1 MIKIA
6 FCDDD
11 MEVLHQ
17 MNELLDRY
25 RVERNEDI
33 TYAAFQSPFELLTEI
48 EKGIRP
54 DILFLDVVMPGQNGM
69 DVAKEIRQY
78 DTNMKIIF
86 LTSSP
91 EFAVESYSVGAY
103 FYQLKP
109 IWEESFFRLMDAVL
123 SGACTK
129 AVIADCALLVTA
141 GTVGR
146 LVLLG
151 TSGVLSHKGAY
162 GALFRVRCMVTEH
175 LAKVSLGALDERSTG
190 AVKTVLN
197 EDIEKLE
204 LFLAHNLPEFVAYL
218 TGPVVIFL
226 YLLSVNAPLALVSL
240 IPLPLAG
247 IVMAVIFQRM
257 KGVLSDVNRS
267 LVGFNS
273 VMIEYISGM
282 RLIKA
287 YNMGRLAAPSRSFP
301 MPLRRRTGSGTW
313 SHTRRL
319 RPMPPFCCWWSAEWC

>member
-17 MNELLDRY
+17 INELLDRY

-109 IWEESFFRLMDAVL
+109 IWEGSFFRLMDAVL
-123 SGACTK
+123 AECEKKKKNSLILRSKDGITRIDLQQLEYCEVLGRK
-129 AVIADCALLVTA
+129 LL
-141 GTVGR
+141 
-146 LVLLG
+146 
-151 TSGVLSHKGAY
+151 
-162 GALFRVRCMVTEH
+162 FH
-175 LAKVSLGALDERSTG
+175 LENG
-190 AVKTVLN
+190 AV
-197 EDIEKLE
+197 LE
-204 LFLAHNLPEFVAYL
+204 SA
-218 TGPVVIFL
+218 G
-226 YLLSVNAPLALVSL
+226 SL
-240 IPLPLAG
+240 DDLAG
-247 IVMAVIFQRM
+247 QLMQHSNFFRPHRSF
-257 KGVLSDVNRS
+257 LVN
-267 LVGFNS
+267 
-273 VMIEYISGM
+273 MEYIQNIS
-282 RLIKA
+282 
-287 YNMGRLAAPSRSFP
+287 SRSIK
-301 MPLRRRTGSGTW
+301 MVND
-313 SHTRRL
+313 
-319 RPMPPFCCWWSAEWC
+319 AEIPIPHGKCSEIKNTYMEYAFNGEQAVL

>member
-33 TYAAFQSPFELLTEI
+33 TYAAIQSPFELQTEI

-123 SGACTK
+123 AECEKKKKNSLILRSKDGITRIDLQQLEYCEVLGRK
-129 AVIADCALLVTA
+129 LL
-141 GTVGR
+141 
-146 LVLLG
+146 
-151 TSGVLSHKGAY
+151 
-162 GALFRVRCMVTEH
+162 FH
-175 LAKVSLGALDERSTG
+175 LENG
-190 AVKTVLN
+190 AV
-197 EDIEKLE
+197 LE
-204 LFLAHNLPEFVAYL
+204 SA
-218 TGPVVIFL
+218 G
-226 YLLSVNAPLALVSL
+226 SL
-240 IPLPLAG
+240 DDLAG
-247 IVMAVIFQRM
+247 QLMQYSNFFRPHRSF
-257 KGVLSDVNRS
+257 LVN
-267 LVGFNS
+267 
-273 VMIEYISGM
+273 MEYIQNIS
-282 RLIKA
+282 
-287 YNMGRLAAPSRSFP
+287 SRSIK
-301 MPLRRRTGSGTW
+301 MVND
-313 SHTRRL
+313 
-319 RPMPPFCCWWSAEWC
+319 AEIPIPHGKCSEIKNTYMEYAFNGEQAVL

>member
-123 SGACTK
+123 AECEKKKKNSLILRSKDGITRIDLQQLEYCEVLGRK
-129 AVIADCALLVTA
+129 LL
-141 GTVGR
+141 
-146 LVLLG
+146 
-151 TSGVLSHKGAY
+151 
-162 GALFRVRCMVTEH
+162 FH
-175 LAKVSLGALDERSTG
+175 LEDG
-190 AVKTVLN
+190 AV
-197 EDIEKLE
+197 LE
-204 LFLAHNLPEFVAYL
+204 SA
-218 TGPVVIFL
+218 G
-226 YLLSVNAPLALVSL
+226 SL
-240 IPLPLAG
+240 DDLAG
-247 IVMAVIFQRM
+247 QLMQYSNFFRPHRSF
-257 KGVLSDVNRS
+257 LVN
-267 LVGFNS
+267 
-273 VMIEYISGM
+273 MEYIQNIS
-282 RLIKA
+282 
-287 YNMGRLAAPSRSFP
+287 SRSIK
-301 MPLRRRTGSGTW
+301 MVND
-313 SHTRRL
+313 
-319 RPMPPFCCWWSAEWC
+319 AEISIPHGKCSEIKNTYMEYAFNGEQAVL

>member
-17 MNELLDRY
+17 MNELLDLY

-69 DVAKEIRQY
+69 DVAREIRQY

-123 SGACTK
+123 VECEKKKKNSLILRSKDGITRIDLQQLEYCEVLGRK
-129 AVIADCALLVTA
+129 LL
-141 GTVGR
+141 
-146 LVLLG
+146 
-151 TSGVLSHKGAY
+151 
-162 GALFRVRCMVTEH
+162 FH
-175 LAKVSLGALDERSTG
+175 LENG
-190 AVKTVLN
+190 AV
-197 EDIEKLE
+197 LE
-204 LFLAHNLPEFVAYL
+204 SA
-218 TGPVVIFL
+218 G
-226 YLLSVNAPLALVSL
+226 SL
-240 IPLPLAG
+240 DDLAG
-247 IVMAVIFQRM
+247 QLMQYSNFFRPHRSF
-257 KGVLSDVNRS
+257 LVN
-267 LVGFNS
+267 
-273 VMIEYISGM
+273 MEYIQNIS
-282 RLIKA
+282 
-287 YNMGRLAAPSRSFP
+287 SRSIK
-301 MPLRRRTGSGTW
+301 MVND
-313 SHTRRL
+313 
-319 RPMPPFCCWWSAEWC
+319 AEIPIPHGKCSEIKNTYMEYAFNGEQAVL

>member
-6 FCDDD
+6 FCDDE

-123 SGACTK
+123 AECEKKKKNSLILRSKDGITRIDLQQLEYCEVLGRK
-129 AVIADCALLVTA
+129 LL
-141 GTVGR
+141 
-146 LVLLG
+146 
-151 TSGVLSHKGAY
+151 
-162 GALFRVRCMVTEH
+162 FH
-175 LAKVSLGALDERSTG
+175 LENG
-190 AVKTVLN
+190 AV
-197 EDIEKLE
+197 LE
-204 LFLAHNLPEFVAYL
+204 SA
-218 TGPVVIFL
+218 G
-226 YLLSVNAPLALVSL
+226 SL
-240 IPLPLAG
+240 DDLAG
-247 IVMAVIFQRM
+247 QLMQHSNFFRPHRSF
-257 KGVLSDVNRS
+257 LVN
-267 LVGFNS
+267 
-273 VMIEYISGM
+273 MEYIQNIS
-282 RLIKA
+282 
-287 YNMGRLAAPSRSFP
+287 SRSIK
-301 MPLRRRTGSGTW
+301 MVND
-313 SHTRRL
+313 
-319 RPMPPFCCWWSAEWC
+319 AEIPIPHGKCSEIKNTYMEYAFNGEQAVL

>member
-78 DTNMKIIF
+78 DMNMKIIF

-109 IWEESFFRLMDAVL
+109 IWEESFFRLMDSVL
-123 SGACTK
+123 AECTK
-129 AVIADCALLVTA
+129 TQ
-141 GTVGR
+141 
-146 LVLLG
+146 
-151 TSGVLSHKGAY
+151 
-162 GALFRVRCMVTEH
+162 EN
-175 LAKVSLGALDERSTG
+175 SLILRSKEGITRID
-190 AVKTVLN
+190 L
-197 EDIEKLE
+197 EKLE
-204 LFLAHNLPEFVAYL
+204 YCEVIGRTLFFHLGNGKVFESVGSLDDLFLQLKPYGN
-218 TGPVVIFL
+218 FL
-226 YLLSVNAPLALVSL
+226 RPH
-240 IPLPLAG
+240 
-247 IVMAVIFQRM
+247 
-257 KGVLSDVNRS
+257 
-267 LVGFNS
+267 
-273 VMIEYISGM
+273 
-282 RLIKA
+282 
-287 YNMGRLAAPSRSFP
+287 RSFLVN
-301 MPLRRRTGSGTW
+301 MDYIQNISYRAIKLIS
-313 SHTRRL
+313 L
-319 RPMPPFCCWWSAEWC
+319 AEIPIPHGKCSEIKNKYLKYAFNRKQVFLS

>member
-78 DTNMKIIF
+78 DTNMKLIF

-91 EFAVESYSVGAY
+91 EVAVESYSVGAY

-123 SGACTK
+123 VECEKKKKNSLILRSKDGITRIDLQQLEYCEVLGRK
-129 AVIADCALLVTA
+129 LL
-141 GTVGR
+141 
-146 LVLLG
+146 
-151 TSGVLSHKGAY
+151 
-162 GALFRVRCMVTEH
+162 FH
-175 LAKVSLGALDERSTG
+175 LENG
-190 AVKTVLN
+190 AV
-197 EDIEKLE
+197 LE
-204 LFLAHNLPEFVAYL
+204 SA
-218 TGPVVIFL
+218 G
-226 YLLSVNAPLALVSL
+226 SL
-240 IPLPLAG
+240 DDLAG
-247 IVMAVIFQRM
+247 QLMQYSNFFRPHRSF
-257 KGVLSDVNRS
+257 LVN
-267 LVGFNS
+267 
-273 VMIEYISGM
+273 MEYIQNIS
-282 RLIKA
+282 
-287 YNMGRLAAPSRSFP
+287 SRSIK
-301 MPLRRRTGSGTW
+301 MVND
-313 SHTRRL
+313 
-319 RPMPPFCCWWSAEWC
+319 AEIPIPHGKCSEIKNTYMEYAFNGEQAVL

>member
-109 IWEESFFRLMDAVL
+109 IWEESFFWLMASVLSECEKKKKNSLILRSKDGITRVNLQQLEYCEVLGRKLLFHLENGAVLEGAGSLDDLAGQLMQYSNFFRPHRSFLVNMEYIQNISSRSIKMVNDAVIPIPHGKC
-123 SGACTK
+123 SEIKNTYMEYAFNGEQ
-129 AVIADCALLVTA
+129 AVL
-141 GTVGR
+141 
-146 LVLLG
+146 
-151 TSGVLSHKGAY
+151 
-162 GALFRVRCMVTEH
+162 
-175 LAKVSLGALDERSTG
+175 
-190 AVKTVLN
+190 
-197 EDIEKLE
+197 
-204 LFLAHNLPEFVAYL
+204 
-218 TGPVVIFL
+218 
-226 YLLSVNAPLALVSL
+226 
-240 IPLPLAG
+240 
-247 IVMAVIFQRM
+247 
-257 KGVLSDVNRS
+257 
-267 LVGFNS
+267 
-273 VMIEYISGM
+273 
-282 RLIKA
+282 
-287 YNMGRLAAPSRSFP
+287 
-301 MPLRRRTGSGTW
+301 
-313 SHTRRL
+313 
-319 RPMPPFCCWWSAEWC
+319 

>member
-123 SGACTK
+123 AECEKKKKNSLILRSKDGITRIDLQQLEYCEVLGRKLLFHLENGAVLESAGSLDDLAGQLMQYSNFFRPHRSFLVNMEYIQNISSRSIKMVNDAEIPIPHGKCSEIKNTYMEYAFNGEK
-129 AVIADCALLVTA
+129 AVL
-141 GTVGR
+141 
-146 LVLLG
+146 
-151 TSGVLSHKGAY
+151 
-162 GALFRVRCMVTEH
+162 
-175 LAKVSLGALDERSTG
+175 
-190 AVKTVLN
+190 
-197 EDIEKLE
+197 
-204 LFLAHNLPEFVAYL
+204 
-218 TGPVVIFL
+218 
-226 YLLSVNAPLALVSL
+226 
-240 IPLPLAG
+240 
-247 IVMAVIFQRM
+247 
-257 KGVLSDVNRS
+257 
-267 LVGFNS
+267 
-273 VMIEYISGM
+273 
-282 RLIKA
+282 
-287 YNMGRLAAPSRSFP
+287 
-301 MPLRRRTGSGTW
+301 
-313 SHTRRL
+313 
-319 RPMPPFCCWWSAEWC
+319 

>member
-17 MNELLDRY
+17 MNELIDRY

-123 SGACTK
+123 AECEKKKKNSLILRSKDGITRIDLQQLEYCEVLGRK
-129 AVIADCALLVTA
+129 LL
-141 GTVGR
+141 
-146 LVLLG
+146 
-151 TSGVLSHKGAY
+151 
-162 GALFRVRCMVTEH
+162 FH
-175 LAKVSLGALDERSTG
+175 LENG
-190 AVKTVLN
+190 AV
-197 EDIEKLE
+197 LE
-204 LFLAHNLPEFVAYL
+204 SA
-218 TGPVVIFL
+218 G
-226 YLLSVNAPLALVSL
+226 SL
-240 IPLPLAG
+240 DDLAG
-247 IVMAVIFQRM
+247 QLMQYSNFFRPHRSF
-257 KGVLSDVNRS
+257 LVN
-267 LVGFNS
+267 
-273 VMIEYISGM
+273 MEYIQNIS
-282 RLIKA
+282 
-287 YNMGRLAAPSRSFP
+287 SRSIK
-301 MPLRRRTGSGTW
+301 MVND
-313 SHTRRL
+313 
-319 RPMPPFCCWWSAEWC
+319 AEIPIPHGKCSEIKKIYMEYAFNGEQAVL

>member
-109 IWEESFFRLMDAVL
+109 IWEESFFRLMDSVLSECEKKKKNSLILHSKDGITRINLQQLEYCEVLGRKLLFHLENGAVL
-123 SGACTK
+123 EGAGSLDDLAGQLMQYCNFFRPHRSFLVNMEYIQNISSRSIK
-129 AVIADCALLVTA
+129 MVNDAVIPIPHGKCSEIKNTYMEYVFSGEQA
-141 GTVGR
+141 
-146 LVLLG
+146 VL
-151 TSGVLSHKGAY
+151 
-162 GALFRVRCMVTEH
+162 
-175 LAKVSLGALDERSTG
+175 
-190 AVKTVLN
+190 
-197 EDIEKLE
+197 
-204 LFLAHNLPEFVAYL
+204 
-218 TGPVVIFL
+218 
-226 YLLSVNAPLALVSL
+226 
-240 IPLPLAG
+240 
-247 IVMAVIFQRM
+247 
-257 KGVLSDVNRS
+257 
-267 LVGFNS
+267 
-273 VMIEYISGM
+273 
-282 RLIKA
+282 
-287 YNMGRLAAPSRSFP
+287 
-301 MPLRRRTGSGTW
+301 
-313 SHTRRL
+313 
-319 RPMPPFCCWWSAEWC
+319 

>member
-17 MNELLDRY
+17 MNELIDRY

-123 SGACTK
+123 AECEKKKKNSLILRSKDGITRIDLQQLEYCEVLGRK
-129 AVIADCALLVTA
+129 LL
-141 GTVGR
+141 
-146 LVLLG
+146 
-151 TSGVLSHKGAY
+151 
-162 GALFRVRCMVTEH
+162 FH
-175 LAKVSLGALDERSTG
+175 LENG
-190 AVKTVLN
+190 AV
-197 EDIEKLE
+197 LE
-204 LFLAHNLPEFVAYL
+204 SA
-218 TGPVVIFL
+218 G
-226 YLLSVNAPLALVSL
+226 SL
-240 IPLPLAG
+240 DDLAG
-247 IVMAVIFQRM
+247 QLMQHSNFFRPHRSF
-257 KGVLSDVNRS
+257 LVN
-267 LVGFNS
+267 
-273 VMIEYISGM
+273 MEYIQNIS
-282 RLIKA
+282 
-287 YNMGRLAAPSRSFP
+287 SRSIK
-301 MPLRRRTGSGTW
+301 MVND
-313 SHTRRL
+313 
-319 RPMPPFCCWWSAEWC
+319 AEIPIPHGKCSEIKNTYMEYAFNGEQAVL

>member
-123 SGACTK
+123 AECEKKKKNSLILRSKDGITRIDLQQLEYCEVLGRK
-129 AVIADCALLVTA
+129 LL
-141 GTVGR
+141 
-146 LVLLG
+146 
-151 TSGVLSHKGAY
+151 
-162 GALFRVRCMVTEH
+162 FH
-175 LAKVSLGALDERSTG
+175 LEDG
-190 AVKTVLN
+190 AV
-197 EDIEKLE
+197 LE
-204 LFLAHNLPEFVAYL
+204 SA
-218 TGPVVIFL
+218 G
-226 YLLSVNAPLALVSL
+226 SL
-240 IPLPLAG
+240 DDLAG
-247 IVMAVIFQRM
+247 QLMQYSNFFRPHRSF
-257 KGVLSDVNRS
+257 LVN
-267 LVGFNS
+267 
-273 VMIEYISGM
+273 MEYIQNIS
-282 RLIKA
+282 
-287 YNMGRLAAPSRSFP
+287 SRSIK
-301 MPLRRRTGSGTW
+301 MVNG
-313 SHTRRL
+313 
-319 RPMPPFCCWWSAEWC
+319 AEIPIPHGKCSEIKNTYMEYAFNGEQAVL

>member
-33 TYAAFQSPFELLTEI
+33 TYVAFQSPFELLTEI

-54 DILFLDVVMPGQNGM
+54 DILFLDLVMPGQNGM

-123 SGACTK
+123 AECEKKKKNSLILRSKDGITRIDLQQLEYCEVLGRK
-129 AVIADCALLVTA
+129 LL
-141 GTVGR
+141 
-146 LVLLG
+146 
-151 TSGVLSHKGAY
+151 
-162 GALFRVRCMVTEH
+162 FH
-175 LAKVSLGALDERSTG
+175 LENG
-190 AVKTVLN
+190 AV
-197 EDIEKLE
+197 LE
-204 LFLAHNLPEFVAYL
+204 SA
-218 TGPVVIFL
+218 G
-226 YLLSVNAPLALVSL
+226 SL
-240 IPLPLAG
+240 DDLAG
-247 IVMAVIFQRM
+247 QLMQYSNFFRPHRSF
-257 KGVLSDVNRS
+257 LVN
-267 LVGFNS
+267 
-273 VMIEYISGM
+273 MEYIQNIS
-282 RLIKA
+282 
-287 YNMGRLAAPSRSFP
+287 SRSIK
-301 MPLRRRTGSGTW
+301 MVND
-313 SHTRRL
+313 
-319 RPMPPFCCWWSAEWC
+319 AEIPIPHGKCSEIKNTYMEYAFNGEQAVL

>member
-123 SGACTK
+123 AECEKKKKNSLILRSKDGITRIDLQQLEYCEVLGRK
-129 AVIADCALLVTA
+129 LL
-141 GTVGR
+141 
-146 LVLLG
+146 
-151 TSGVLSHKGAY
+151 
-162 GALFRVRCMVTEH
+162 FH
-175 LAKVSLGALDERSTG
+175 LENG
-190 AVKTVLN
+190 AV
-197 EDIEKLE
+197 LE
-204 LFLAHNLPEFVAYL
+204 SAGSLDDLAVQLMQYSNFFRPHRSFL
-218 TGPVVIFL
+218 
-226 YLLSVNAPLALVSL
+226 VN
-240 IPLPLAG
+240 
-247 IVMAVIFQRM
+247 M
-257 KGVLSDVNRS
+257 
-267 LVGFNS
+267 
-273 VMIEYISGM
+273 EYIQNIS
-282 RLIKA
+282 
-287 YNMGRLAAPSRSFP
+287 SRSIK
-301 MPLRRRTGSGTW
+301 MVND
-313 SHTRRL
+313 
-319 RPMPPFCCWWSAEWC
+319 AEIPIPHGKCSEIKNAYMEYAFNGEQAVL

>member
-48 EKGIRP
+48 EKGIRT

-123 SGACTK
+123 AECEKKKKNSLILRSKDGITRINLQQLEYCEVLGRK
-129 AVIADCALLVTA
+129 LL
-141 GTVGR
+141 
-146 LVLLG
+146 
-151 TSGVLSHKGAY
+151 
-162 GALFRVRCMVTEH
+162 FH
-175 LAKVSLGALDERSTG
+175 LENG
-190 AVKTVLN
+190 AVM
-197 EDIEKLE
+197 ES
-204 LFLAHNLPEFVAYL
+204 A
-218 TGPVVIFL
+218 G
-226 YLLSVNAPLALVSL
+226 SL
-240 IPLPLAG
+240 DDLAG
-247 IVMAVIFQRM
+247 QLMQYSNFFRPHRSF
-257 KGVLSDVNRS
+257 LVN
-267 LVGFNS
+267 
-273 VMIEYISGM
+273 MEYIQNIS
-282 RLIKA
+282 
-287 YNMGRLAAPSRSFP
+287 SRSIK
-301 MPLRRRTGSGTW
+301 MVND
-313 SHTRRL
+313 
-319 RPMPPFCCWWSAEWC
+319 AEIPIPHGKCSEIKNTYMEYAFNGEQAVL

>member
-123 SGACTK
+123 VEWEKKKKNSLILRSKDGITRIDLQQLEYCEVLGRK
-129 AVIADCALLVTA
+129 LL
-141 GTVGR
+141 
-146 LVLLG
+146 
-151 TSGVLSHKGAY
+151 
-162 GALFRVRCMVTEH
+162 FH
-175 LAKVSLGALDERSTG
+175 LENG
-190 AVKTVLN
+190 AV
-197 EDIEKLE
+197 LE
-204 LFLAHNLPEFVAYL
+204 SA
-218 TGPVVIFL
+218 G
-226 YLLSVNAPLALVSL
+226 SL
-240 IPLPLAG
+240 DDLAG
-247 IVMAVIFQRM
+247 QLMQYSNFFRPHRSF
-257 KGVLSDVNRS
+257 LVN
-267 LVGFNS
+267 
-273 VMIEYISGM
+273 MEYIQNIS
-282 RLIKA
+282 
-287 YNMGRLAAPSRSFP
+287 SRSIK
-301 MPLRRRTGSGTW
+301 MVND
-313 SHTRRL
+313 
-319 RPMPPFCCWWSAEWC
+319 AEIPIPHGKCSEIKNTYMEYAFNGEQAVL

>member
-48 EKGIRP
+48 EKGISP
-54 DILFLDVVMPGQNGM
+54 DILFLDVVMPGQTGM

-123 SGACTK
+123 VECEKKKKNSLILRSKDGITRIDLQQLEYCEVLGRK
-129 AVIADCALLVTA
+129 LL
-141 GTVGR
+141 
-146 LVLLG
+146 
-151 TSGVLSHKGAY
+151 
-162 GALFRVRCMVTEH
+162 FH
-175 LAKVSLGALDERSTG
+175 LENG
-190 AVKTVLN
+190 AV
-197 EDIEKLE
+197 LE
-204 LFLAHNLPEFVAYL
+204 SA
-218 TGPVVIFL
+218 G
-226 YLLSVNAPLALVSL
+226 SL
-240 IPLPLAG
+240 DDLAG
-247 IVMAVIFQRM
+247 QLMQYSNFFRPHRSF
-257 KGVLSDVNRS
+257 LVN
-267 LVGFNS
+267 
-273 VMIEYISGM
+273 MEYIQNIS
-282 RLIKA
+282 
-287 YNMGRLAAPSRSFP
+287 SRSIK
-301 MPLRRRTGSGTW
+301 MVND
-313 SHTRRL
+313 
-319 RPMPPFCCWWSAEWC
+319 AEIPIPHGKCSEIKNTYMEYAFNGEQAVL

>member
-78 DTNMKIIF
+78 DMNMKIIF

-109 IWEESFFRLMDAVL
+109 IWEGSFFRLMDAVL
-123 SGACTK
+123 AECEKKKKNSLILRSKDGITRIDLQQLEYCEVLGRK
-129 AVIADCALLVTA
+129 LL
-141 GTVGR
+141 
-146 LVLLG
+146 
-151 TSGVLSHKGAY
+151 
-162 GALFRVRCMVTEH
+162 FH
-175 LAKVSLGALDERSTG
+175 LENG
-190 AVKTVLN
+190 AV
-197 EDIEKLE
+197 LE
-204 LFLAHNLPEFVAYL
+204 SA
-218 TGPVVIFL
+218 G
-226 YLLSVNAPLALVSL
+226 SL
-240 IPLPLAG
+240 DDLAG
-247 IVMAVIFQRM
+247 QLMQYSNFFRPHRSF
-257 KGVLSDVNRS
+257 LVN
-267 LVGFNS
+267 
-273 VMIEYISGM
+273 MEYIQNIS
-282 RLIKA
+282 
-287 YNMGRLAAPSRSFP
+287 SRSIK
-301 MPLRRRTGSGTW
+301 MVND
-313 SHTRRL
+313 
-319 RPMPPFCCWWSAEWC
+319 AEIPIPHGKCSEIKNTYMEYAFNGEQAVL

>member
-123 SGACTK
+123 AECEKKKKNSLILRSKDGITRIDLQQLEYCEVLGRK
-129 AVIADCALLVTA
+129 LL
-141 GTVGR
+141 
-146 LVLLG
+146 
-151 TSGVLSHKGAY
+151 
-162 GALFRVRCMVTEH
+162 FH
-175 LAKVSLGALDERSTG
+175 LENG
-190 AVKTVLN
+190 AV
-197 EDIEKLE
+197 LE
-204 LFLAHNLPEFVAYL
+204 SA
-218 TGPVVIFL
+218 G
-226 YLLSVNAPLALVSL
+226 SL
-240 IPLPLAG
+240 DDLAG
-247 IVMAVIFQRM
+247 QLMQYSNFFHPHRSF
-257 KGVLSDVNRS
+257 LVN
-267 LVGFNS
+267 
-273 VMIEYISGM
+273 MEYIQNIS
-282 RLIKA
+282 
-287 YNMGRLAAPSRSFP
+287 SRSIK
-301 MPLRRRTGSGTW
+301 MVND
-313 SHTRRL
+313 
-319 RPMPPFCCWWSAEWC
+319 AEIPIPHGKCSEIKNTYMEYAFNGEQAVL

>member
-123 SGACTK
+123 AECEKKKKNSLILRSKDGITRIDLQQLEYCEVLGRK
-129 AVIADCALLVTA
+129 LL
-141 GTVGR
+141 
-146 LVLLG
+146 
-151 TSGVLSHKGAY
+151 
-162 GALFRVRCMVTEH
+162 FH
-175 LAKVSLGALDERSTG
+175 LEDG
-190 AVKTVLN
+190 AV
-197 EDIEKLE
+197 LE
-204 LFLAHNLPEFVAYL
+204 SA
-218 TGPVVIFL
+218 G
-226 YLLSVNAPLALVSL
+226 SL
-240 IPLPLAG
+240 DDLAG
-247 IVMAVIFQRM
+247 QLMQYSNFFRPHRSF
-257 KGVLSDVNRS
+257 LVN
-267 LVGFNS
+267 
-273 VMIEYISGM
+273 MEYIKNIS
-282 RLIKA
+282 
-287 YNMGRLAAPSRSFP
+287 SRSIK
-301 MPLRRRTGSGTW
+301 MVND
-313 SHTRRL
+313 
-319 RPMPPFCCWWSAEWC
+319 AEIPIPHGKCSEIKNTYMEYAFNGEQAVL

>member
-78 DTNMKIIF
+78 DTNVKIIF

-91 EFAVESYSVGAY
+91 EFAVESYTVGAY

-109 IWEESFFRLMDAVL
+109 IWEESFFRLMDSVLSECEKKKKNSLILRSKDGITRIDLQQLEYCEVLGRKLLFHLENGAVL
-123 SGACTK
+123 ES
-129 AVIADCALLVTA
+129 A
-141 GTVGR
+141 G
-146 LVLLG
+146 
-151 TSGVLSHKGAY
+151 
-162 GALFRVRCMVTEH
+162 
-175 LAKVSLGALDERSTG
+175 SLD
-190 AVKTVLN
+190 
-197 EDIEKLE
+197 D
-204 LFLAHNLPEFVAYL
+204 
-218 TGPVVIFL
+218 
-226 YLLSVNAPLALVSL
+226 
-240 IPLPLAG
+240 LAG
-247 IVMAVIFQRM
+247 QLMQYSNFFRPHRSF
-257 KGVLSDVNRS
+257 LVN
-267 LVGFNS
+267 
-273 VMIEYISGM
+273 MEYIQNIS
-282 RLIKA
+282 
-287 YNMGRLAAPSRSFP
+287 SRSIKMVNDAEIPIPHGKCSEIKNTYMEYVF
-301 MPLRRRTGSGTW
+301 SGEQAV
-313 SHTRRL
+313 L
-319 RPMPPFCCWWSAEWC
+319 

>member
-78 DTNMKIIF
+78 DMNMKIIF

-123 SGACTK
+123 AECEKKKKNSLILRSKDGITRIDLQQLEYCEVLGRK
-129 AVIADCALLVTA
+129 LL
-141 GTVGR
+141 
-146 LVLLG
+146 
-151 TSGVLSHKGAY
+151 
-162 GALFRVRCMVTEH
+162 FH
-175 LAKVSLGALDERSTG
+175 LENG
-190 AVKTVLN
+190 AV
-197 EDIEKLE
+197 LE
-204 LFLAHNLPEFVAYL
+204 SA
-218 TGPVVIFL
+218 G
-226 YLLSVNAPLALVSL
+226 SL
-240 IPLPLAG
+240 DDLAG
-247 IVMAVIFQRM
+247 QLMQYSNFFRPHRSF
-257 KGVLSDVNRS
+257 LVN
-267 LVGFNS
+267 
-273 VMIEYISGM
+273 MEYIQNIS
-282 RLIKA
+282 
-287 YNMGRLAAPSRSFP
+287 SRSIK
-301 MPLRRRTGSGTW
+301 MVND
-313 SHTRRL
+313 
-319 RPMPPFCCWWSAEWC
+319 AEIPIPHGKCSEVKNTYMEYAFNGEQAVL

>member
-123 SGACTK
+123 AECEMKKKNSLILRSKDGITRIDLQQLEYCEVLGRK
-129 AVIADCALLVTA
+129 LL
-141 GTVGR
+141 
-146 LVLLG
+146 
-151 TSGVLSHKGAY
+151 
-162 GALFRVRCMVTEH
+162 FH
-175 LAKVSLGALDERSTG
+175 LEDG
-190 AVKTVLN
+190 AV
-197 EDIEKLE
+197 LE
-204 LFLAHNLPEFVAYL
+204 SA
-218 TGPVVIFL
+218 G
-226 YLLSVNAPLALVSL
+226 SL
-240 IPLPLAG
+240 DDLAG
-247 IVMAVIFQRM
+247 QLMQYSNFFRPHRSF
-257 KGVLSDVNRS
+257 LVN
-267 LVGFNS
+267 
-273 VMIEYISGM
+273 MEYIQNIS
-282 RLIKA
+282 
-287 YNMGRLAAPSRSFP
+287 SRSIK
-301 MPLRRRTGSGTW
+301 MVND
-313 SHTRRL
+313 
-319 RPMPPFCCWWSAEWC
+319 AEIPIPHGKCSEIKNTYMEYAFNGEQAVL

>member
-123 SGACTK
+123 AECEKKKKNSLILRSKDGITRIDLQQLEYCEVLGRK
-129 AVIADCALLVTA
+129 LL
-141 GTVGR
+141 
-146 LVLLG
+146 
-151 TSGVLSHKGAY
+151 
-162 GALFRVRCMVTEH
+162 FH
-175 LAKVSLGALDERSTG
+175 LENG
-190 AVKTVLN
+190 AV
-197 EDIEKLE
+197 LE
-204 LFLAHNLPEFVAYL
+204 GA
-218 TGPVVIFL
+218 G
-226 YLLSVNAPLALVSL
+226 SL
-240 IPLPLAG
+240 DDLAG
-247 IVMAVIFQRM
+247 QLMQHSNFFRPHRSF
-257 KGVLSDVNRS
+257 LVN
-267 LVGFNS
+267 
-273 VMIEYISGM
+273 MEYIQNIS
-282 RLIKA
+282 
-287 YNMGRLAAPSRSFP
+287 SRSIK
-301 MPLRRRTGSGTW
+301 MVND
-313 SHTRRL
+313 
-319 RPMPPFCCWWSAEWC
+319 AEIPIPHGKCSEIKNTYMEYAFNGEQAVL

>member
-25 RVERNEDI
+25 RVEWNEDI

-109 IWEESFFRLMDAVL
+109 IWEESFFRLMDSVLAECEKKKKNSLILRSKDGITRINLQQLEYCEVLGRKLLFHLENGAVL
-123 SGACTK
+123 ES
-129 AVIADCALLVTA
+129 A
-141 GTVGR
+141 G
-146 LVLLG
+146 
-151 TSGVLSHKGAY
+151 
-162 GALFRVRCMVTEH
+162 
-175 LAKVSLGALDERSTG
+175 SLD
-190 AVKTVLN
+190 
-197 EDIEKLE
+197 D
-204 LFLAHNLPEFVAYL
+204 
-218 TGPVVIFL
+218 
-226 YLLSVNAPLALVSL
+226 
-240 IPLPLAG
+240 LAG
-247 IVMAVIFQRM
+247 QLMQYSNFFRPHRSF
-257 KGVLSDVNRS
+257 LVN
-267 LVGFNS
+267 
-273 VMIEYISGM
+273 MEYIQNISS
-282 RLIKA
+282 RAIKMV
-287 YNMGRLAAPSRSFP
+287 ND
-301 MPLRRRTGSGTW
+301 
-313 SHTRRL
+313 
-319 RPMPPFCCWWSAEWC
+319 AEIPIPHGKCSEIKNTYMEYAFNGEQAVL

>member
-54 DILFLDVVMPGQNGM
+54 DILFFDVVMPGQNGM

-123 SGACTK
+123 VECEKKKKNSLILRSKDGITRIDLQQLEYCEVLGRK
-129 AVIADCALLVTA
+129 LL
-141 GTVGR
+141 
-146 LVLLG
+146 
-151 TSGVLSHKGAY
+151 
-162 GALFRVRCMVTEH
+162 FH
-175 LAKVSLGALDERSTG
+175 LENG
-190 AVKTVLN
+190 AV
-197 EDIEKLE
+197 LE
-204 LFLAHNLPEFVAYL
+204 SA
-218 TGPVVIFL
+218 G
-226 YLLSVNAPLALVSL
+226 SL
-240 IPLPLAG
+240 DDLAG
-247 IVMAVIFQRM
+247 QLMQYSNFFRPHRSF
-257 KGVLSDVNRS
+257 LVN
-267 LVGFNS
+267 
-273 VMIEYISGM
+273 MEYIQNIS
-282 RLIKA
+282 
-287 YNMGRLAAPSRSFP
+287 SRSIK
-301 MPLRRRTGSGTW
+301 MVND
-313 SHTRRL
+313 
-319 RPMPPFCCWWSAEWC
+319 AEIPIPHGKCSEIKNTYMEYAFNGEQAVL

>member
-17 MNELLDRY
+17 INELLDRY

-123 SGACTK
+123 AECEKKKKNSLILRSKDGITRIDLQQLEYCEVLGRK
-129 AVIADCALLVTA
+129 LL
-141 GTVGR
+141 
-146 LVLLG
+146 
-151 TSGVLSHKGAY
+151 
-162 GALFRVRCMVTEH
+162 FH
-175 LAKVSLGALDERSTG
+175 LENG
-190 AVKTVLN
+190 AV
-197 EDIEKLE
+197 LE
-204 LFLAHNLPEFVAYL
+204 SA
-218 TGPVVIFL
+218 G
-226 YLLSVNAPLALVSL
+226 SL
-240 IPLPLAG
+240 DDLAG
-247 IVMAVIFQRM
+247 QLMQYSNFFRPHRSF
-257 KGVLSDVNRS
+257 LVN
-267 LVGFNS
+267 
-273 VMIEYISGM
+273 MEYIQNIS
-282 RLIKA
+282 
-287 YNMGRLAAPSRSFP
+287 SRSIK
-301 MPLRRRTGSGTW
+301 MVND
-313 SHTRRL
+313 
-319 RPMPPFCCWWSAEWC
+319 AEIPIPHGKCSEIKNTYMEYAFNGEQAAL

>member
-6 FCDDD
+6 FCDDE

-25 RVERNEDI
+25 QVERNEDI

-123 SGACTK
+123 AECEKKKKNSLILRSKDGITRIDLQQLEYCEVLGRKLLFHLEDGAVLESAGSLDDLAGQLMQYSNFFRPHRSFLVNMEYIQNISSRSIK
-129 AVIADCALLVTA
+129 MVNDAVIPIPHGKCSEIKNTYMEYAFNGEQA
-141 GTVGR
+141 
-146 LVLLG
+146 VL
-151 TSGVLSHKGAY
+151 
-162 GALFRVRCMVTEH
+162 
-175 LAKVSLGALDERSTG
+175 
-190 AVKTVLN
+190 
-197 EDIEKLE
+197 
-204 LFLAHNLPEFVAYL
+204 
-218 TGPVVIFL
+218 
-226 YLLSVNAPLALVSL
+226 
-240 IPLPLAG
+240 
-247 IVMAVIFQRM
+247 
-257 KGVLSDVNRS
+257 
-267 LVGFNS
+267 
-273 VMIEYISGM
+273 
-282 RLIKA
+282 
-287 YNMGRLAAPSRSFP
+287 
-301 MPLRRRTGSGTW
+301 
-313 SHTRRL
+313 
-319 RPMPPFCCWWSAEWC
+319 

>member
-25 RVERNEDI
+25 LVEWNEDI

-123 SGACTK
+123 AECEKKKKNSLILRSKDGITRIDLQQLEYCEVLGRK
-129 AVIADCALLVTA
+129 LL
-141 GTVGR
+141 
-146 LVLLG
+146 
-151 TSGVLSHKGAY
+151 
-162 GALFRVRCMVTEH
+162 FH
-175 LAKVSLGALDERSTG
+175 LENG
-190 AVKTVLN
+190 AV
-197 EDIEKLE
+197 LE
-204 LFLAHNLPEFVAYL
+204 SA
-218 TGPVVIFL
+218 G
-226 YLLSVNAPLALVSL
+226 SL
-240 IPLPLAG
+240 DDLAG
-247 IVMAVIFQRM
+247 QLMQYSNFFRPHRSF
-257 KGVLSDVNRS
+257 LVN
-267 LVGFNS
+267 
-273 VMIEYISGM
+273 MEYIQNIS
-282 RLIKA
+282 
-287 YNMGRLAAPSRSFP
+287 SRSIK
-301 MPLRRRTGSGTW
+301 MVND
-313 SHTRRL
+313 
-319 RPMPPFCCWWSAEWC
+319 AEIPIPHGKCSEIKNTYMEYAFNGEQAVL